1 MSDVKWQG
9 AEQGPMVTEQEGEV
23 LIFDRA
29 LTSCEIAKLSNG
41 VELREVHAV
50 RLDTS
55 SAGHVNFGKP
65 QPMPEGEMTFT
76 LKGRVEPTPEQ
87 VVAEIKAEIS
97 RRIEAL
103 PKADFNAAAEVV
115 GAVLNEYIDRG
126 QLLDDEH
133 ALTEAV
139 AEVLDGVSG

>member
-1 MSDVKWQG
+1 MNDVKWQG

-41 VELREVHAV
+41 
-50 RLDTS
+50 
-55 SAGHVNFGKP
+55 
-65 QPMPEGEMTFT
+65 
-76 LKGRVEPTPEQ
+76 VEPTPEQ

-139 AEVLDGVSG
+139 ADVLDGVSG

>member
-55 SAGHVNFGKP
+55 SAGRVNFGKP
-65 QPMPEGEMTFT
+65 QPFP
-76 LKGRVEPTPEQ
+76 PPSPEQ

-139 AEVLDGVSG
+139 ADVLDGVSG